1 MTKMENLQIQALM
14 PEHEQEVMATLVYK
28 GKIAAIKL
36 FMKYTDCRLN
46 LAKIAVDKLGQE
58 IVPGQAC

>member
-1 MTKMENLQIQALM
+1 MENLQIQALM

-36 FMKYTDCRLN
+36 FMKYADCRLSH
-46 LAKIAVDKLGQE
+46 AKIAVDRLGRE